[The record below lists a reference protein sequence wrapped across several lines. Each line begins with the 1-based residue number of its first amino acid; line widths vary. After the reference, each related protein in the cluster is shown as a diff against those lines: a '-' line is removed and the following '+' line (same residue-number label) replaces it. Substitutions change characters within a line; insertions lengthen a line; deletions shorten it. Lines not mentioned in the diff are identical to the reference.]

1 MAGRYDV
8 VMTKAELHDLVDELP
23 EDAVAGAA
31 LFLQQVI
38 RRRIDPDQLWFWSP
52 EWQAKEREV
61 DEALARGDP
70 GTIYQ
75 SDDDFL
81 AALEGRV
88 RPAAQ

>member
-1 MAGRYDV
+1 
-8 VMTKAELHDLVDELP
+8 MTKAELHDLVDELP